1 MTDDR
6 ASLRRLL
13 RERRRA
19 LPAAERIA
27 GAEAVARHLLALP
40 FAPVGGHVG
49 GYWATDGEVGLHAW
63 QMHLPP
69 EVRYCLPCLHGDGV
83 LRFAPWRPG
92 EPLVTNRYGIP
103 EPDVPVEAL
112 LPAEALEMIVL
123 PLVGF
128 DPHGHRLGMGGGWY
142 DRTLASRH
150 ASPAPPYLV
159 GAAFAVQQL
168 VALTPEPWDVPL
180 DAACTE
186 AATHL
191 FHRNAA

>member
-1 MTDDR
+1 MTNDC

-27 GAEAVARHLLALP
+27 GAEAVGKRLLALP
-40 FAPVGGHVG
+40 FSPDSGLVG

-69 EVRYCLPCLHGDGV
+69 EVRYCLPCLHADGI
-83 LRFAPWRPG
+83 LRFAAWRPG

-103 EPDVPVEAL
+103 EPDVAVDAL
-112 LPAEALEMIVL
+112 LPADALSMIVV

-128 DPHGHRLGMGGGWY
+128 DSHGHRLGMGGGWY

-150 ASPAPPYLV
+150 AMPAPPYLV
-159 GAAFAVQQL
+159 GAAFAVQQV

-191 FHRNAA
+191 FDRNVA